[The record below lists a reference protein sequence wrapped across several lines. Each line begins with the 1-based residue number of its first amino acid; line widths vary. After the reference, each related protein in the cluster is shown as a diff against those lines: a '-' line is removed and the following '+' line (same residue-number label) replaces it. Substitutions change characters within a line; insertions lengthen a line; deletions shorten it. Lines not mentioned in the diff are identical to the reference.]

1 MLGAFLNIKVRD
13 RETVAPAI
21 LVEDFEYAV
30 RDAVDASEGIFP
42 ELRRINIPVGALD
55 LAGRPC

>member
-21 LVEDFEYAV
+21 LVKDFEYAV
-30 RDAVDASEGIFP
+30 RDAVDACESIFP
-42 ELRRINIPVGALD
+42 ELSRIDVPRKGS
-55 LAGRPC
+55 

>member
-21 LVEDFEYAV
+21 LVKDFEYAV
-30 RDAVDASEGIFP
+30 RDAVDACESIFP
-42 ELRRINIPVGALD
+42 ELSRVDVPVRALD
-55 LAGRPC
+55 LTCAL